1 MNKQQTKKADMSKKV
16 LYSDMDGVLEYL
28 LSPDKVHDAVR
39 LHSPGNVEVPAVEE
53 MLGVQASGGLF
64 FLC

>member
-1 MNKQQTKKADMSKKV
+1 MSKKV